1 MAYNNLHYGS
11 TNGRMERFFKDS
23 SSVPMGVLR
32 DKRGFPLPA
41 SRAIPLTA
49 ANRGFD
55 HDISTVGREIDVA
68 NDYKKRQLERS
79 NSNLNAFA
87 VSDPNL
93 FASTKTSNLR
103 PYASMDGLYPSSSSD
118 SLNISSSSSVISN
131 TSSTSSANISRF
143 NSAYMDSLDPSYISH
158 YVSYDLD

>member
-49 ANRGFD
+49 ANRGFE
-55 HDISTVGREIDVA
+55 HDISTVGREVDVA
-68 NDYKKRQLERS
+68 YDYKKRQLERS

-93 FASTKTSNLR
+93 FASTKTTNMR
-103 PYASMDGLYPSSSSD
+103 PYASMDSLYSSSD
-118 SLNISSSSSVISN
+118 SLNASSSSSVISN
-131 TSSTSSANISRF
+131 SSSSSSVNISRF
-143 NSAYMDSLDPSYISH
+143 NSAYMDSLDQSYMSH

>member
-11 TNGRMERFFKDS
+11 TNSRMERFFKDS

-68 NDYKKRQLERS
+68 YDYKKRQLERS
-79 NSNLNAFA
+79 SSNLNAFS

-93 FASTKTSNLR
+93 FASTKTSNMR
-103 PYASMDGLYPSSSSD
+103 PYASMDSLYSSSD
-118 SLNISSSSSVISN
+118 SLNNSSSSSVISN
-131 TSSTSSANISRF
+131 SSSSSNISISRF
-143 NSAYMDSLDPSYISH
+143 SSAYMDSLDPSFMSH

>member
-49 ANRGFD
+49 ANRGFE

-93 FASTKTSNLR
+93 FASTKTTNMR
-103 PYASMDGLYPSSSSD
+103 PYASMDSLYSSSD
-118 SLNISSSSSVISN
+118 SLNTSSSSSVIS
-131 TSSTSSANISRF
+131 TSSSTSSVNISRF
-143 NSAYMDSLDPSYISH
+143 NSAYMDSLDPSYMSH

>member
-1 MAYNNLHYGS
+1 MAYNDLRYGS
-11 TNGRMERFFKDS
+11 TMGRMERFFKDS

-41 SRAIPLTA
+41 SRAIPLIA

-68 NDYKKRQLERS
+68 NDYKKKQLERS

-93 FASTKTSNLR
+93 FASTRPTNLR
-103 PYASMDGLYPSSSSD
+103 PYASSDNLYSSTD
-118 SLNISSSSSVISN
+118 SLNSSSSSVISN
-131 TSSTSSANISRF
+131 SSSTSSANISRF
-143 NSAYMDSLDPSYISH
+143 NSAYMDSLNPAYISH
-158 YVSYDLD
+158 YVSYDLE

>member
-1 MAYNNLHYGS
+1 MAYNNSQYGS
-11 TNGRMERFFKDS
+11 TNSRMERFFKDS

-49 ANRGFD
+49 ANRGFE
-55 HDISTVGREIDVA
+55 HDISTVGHEMDVA
-68 NDYKKRQLERS
+68 NDYKKRQLQRS

-93 FASTKTSNLR
+93 FASTKTTNMR
-103 PYASMDGLYPSSSSD
+103 PYASMDSLHSSSD

-131 TSSTSSANISRF
+131 SSSSSTNISRF

-158 YVSYDLD
+158 YVAYDLE